1 MKQIFEKLRCIS
13 AKLVLGLP
21 LTDEEYR
28 LWQVYGK

>member
-1 MKQIFEKLRCIS
+1 MKQIFEKLQRVR